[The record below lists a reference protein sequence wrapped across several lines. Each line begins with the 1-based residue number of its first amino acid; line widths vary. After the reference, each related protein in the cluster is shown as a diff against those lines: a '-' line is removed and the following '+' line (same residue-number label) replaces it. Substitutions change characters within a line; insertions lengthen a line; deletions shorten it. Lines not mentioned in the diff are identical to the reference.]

1 MNYAHLEAVED
12 LVCVRV
18 DNTKLARLAEPKAVE
33 APERGIAGP
42 ATMTGGGFSPQ
53 VLRFVF
59 DQLVGNFVWVL
70 KPLIEVR
77 LKICEDLSMS
87 EAKE

>member
-59 DQLVGNFVWVL
+59 DQLVGNFVWKNGCFL
-70 KPLIEVR
+70 TFSLLI
-77 LKICEDLSMS
+77 LSLTS
-87 EAKE
+87 